1 MRRRK
6 TSQQPNL
13 KAVRTVVLGKDGVG
27 KSALIVR
34 FLTRRFIT
42 EYDQTLESTWRHHME
57 VDSEYIYVDL
67 MDTAGE
73 NSQTK
78 LDGCLPGGDIF
89 LVLYSITDR
98 ASFEEATRIGRHIRE
113 RVKTNSTSPMLI
125 LIGTKRD
132 LGHLRKVDETEGSDL
147 SGELNCPFYEISV
160 SCCDGYKEVSDMLR
174 GSIRQF
180 LENGKN
186 GSQTDKRNQSSS
198 LLKMKEGFIKR
209 RGSFRKKSASL

>member
-1 MRRRK
+1 MRKRK
-6 TSQQPNL
+6 TSHQPNF
-13 KAVRTVVLGKDGVG
+13 KAARAVVLGQDGVG

-73 NSQTK
+73 NSEAK
-78 LDGCLPGGDIF
+78 LDICLARGDIF

-98 ASFEEATRIGRHIRE
+98 SSFDEAARIGRHIRD
-113 RVKTNSTSPMLI
+113 RKTNGNSVMVI

-132 LGHLRKVDETEGSDL
+132 LEHFREVDETEGSDL
-147 SGELNCPFYEISV
+147 SQELECPFYEISV
-160 SCCDGYKEVSDMLR
+160 SSSDGYKEVSDMLY
-174 GSIRQF
+174 GSLRQY
-180 LENGKN
+180 LRNEKN
-186 GSQTDKRNQSSS
+186 GTIDKRNQPSS
-198 LLKMKEGFIKR
+198 LSKMKEGLIKR
-209 RGSFRKKSASL
+209 TGSFRRKSVSF

>member
-1 MRRRK
+1 MRKRK
-6 TSQQPNL
+6 TSHQPNL
-13 KAVRTVVLGKDGVG
+13 KAARAIVLGQDGVG

-73 NSQTK
+73 VEFRSK
-78 LDGCLPGGDIF
+78 LDSCLTRGDIF

-98 ASFEEATRIGRHIRE
+98 SSFDEATRIGRHIRE
-113 RVKTNSTSPMLI
+113 RKTNGNSVMII

-132 LGHLRKVDETEGSDL
+132 LEHFREVDETEGSDL
-147 SGELNCPFYEISV
+147 SQELECPFYEISV
-160 SCCDGYKEVSDMLR
+160 ASSDGYKEVSDMLC
-174 GSIRQF
+174 GSVRQY
-180 LENGKN
+180 LRHEKTGI
-186 GSQTDKRNQSSS
+186 SDKRNQPSS
-198 LLKMKEGFIKR
+198 LSKMKEGLIKR
-209 RGSFRKKSASL
+209 TGSFRRKSVSF

>member
-6 TSQQPNL
+6 TSHQPNF
-13 KAVRTVVLGKDGVG
+13 KAVKVVVLGQDGVG

-42 EYDQTLESTWRHHME
+42 EYHRTLESTWRHHME
-57 VDSEYIYVDL
+57 VDNEYVSIDL

-78 LDGCLPGGDIF
+78 LDSCFLGGDIF

-98 ASFEEATRIGRHIRE
+98 ASFEEARRIGRHMRE
-113 RVKTNSTSPMLI
+113 KGRTNVHSLI

-132 LGHLRKVDETEGSDL
+132 LGHLREVGETEGSHL
-147 SGELNCPFYEISV
+147 SGELECSFYEISV
-160 SCCDGYKEVSDMLR
+160 SCCDGYKEVSDMLC
-174 GSIRQF
+174 GSVRQF
-180 LENGKN
+180 LRNEKN
-186 GSQTDKRNQSSS
+186 GAQTDKRNQSYS
-198 LLKMKEGFIKR
+198 LLKMKEGIIKR
-209 RGSFRKKSASL
+209 TGSFRKKSISF

>member
-1 MRRRK
+1 ML
-6 TSQQPNL
+6 Q
-13 KAVRTVVLGKDGVG
+13 
-27 KSALIVR
+27 
-34 FLTRRFIT
+34 
-42 EYDQTLESTWRHHME
+42 
-57 VDSEYIYVDL
+57 
-67 MDTAGE
+67 

-78 LDGCLPGGDIF
+78 LDGCLSGGDIF

-160 SCCDGYKEVSDMLR
+160 SCCDGYKEVSDMLC